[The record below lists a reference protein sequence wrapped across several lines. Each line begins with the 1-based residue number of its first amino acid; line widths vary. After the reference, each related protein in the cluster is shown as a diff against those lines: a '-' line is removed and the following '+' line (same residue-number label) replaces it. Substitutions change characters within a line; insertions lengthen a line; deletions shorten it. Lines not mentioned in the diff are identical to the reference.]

1 MEIYDTFYSPDDD
14 TGTWFQSTE
23 KGLAFVKR
31 DADGF
36 GMLNIPKEKGKGRLF
51 FSTNRSVLL
60 EEDNEALSVRIHLDL
75 KKKKNSQFR
84 LKHYEK

>member
-75 KKKKNSQFR
+75 KKKNSQFR